1 MAEPTA
7 VTSPAHLATLL
18 ATNKYAIVDFW
29 ASWCPPCQAI
39 GPLFA
44 TLSKEHS
51 LPDKLVFAKV
61 DMDLIPPELAKQYDV
76 RSIPTFLLFADG
88 QPASVDV
95 VGRGEP
101 ITRIQGADSR
111 GLTLVAA
118 ALGELAKES

>member
-7 VTSPAHLATLL
+7 VASQAHLTTLL
-18 ATNKYAIVDFW
+18 TTNKYAIVDFW

-44 TLSKEHS
+44 TLAKTHS
-51 LPDKLVFAKV
+51 VPGKLVFAKV
-61 DMDLIPPELAKQYDV
+61 DMDLLTPEIAKQYDV
-76 RSIPTFLLFADG
+76 RSIPTFLVFADG
-88 QPASVDV
+88 QPGGVDV
-95 VGRGEP
+95 VGRDEP
-101 ITRIQGADSR
+101 VARIQGADSR